1 MEDQEYMRTTIVP
14 KSDQLN
20 ADDLLT
26 GPITVTITG
35 VRRGSVEQPVIV
47 DIEGYEGRP
56 YKPGKSMRR
65 VLISAYGDEPKQWI
79 GKQLTLYCD
88 PEVKFGGVKVGGIR
102 ISHMSGLANDMTFRL
117 TVSRGRRCEFLV
129 RALRADQYVQDARR
143 EIASAQTL
151 PELDVIAAVLRG
163 KPEPVRSALRPAYES
178 RRKALKEARHDVNP
192 GEERP
197 AEDSDHDA

>member
-1 MEDQEYMRTTIVP
+1 MDDQEYMRTTIVP

-102 ISHMSGLANDMTFRL
+102 II
-117 TVSRGRRCEFLV
+117 C
-129 RALRADQYVQDARR
+129 
-143 EIASAQTL
+143 
-151 PELDVIAAVLRG
+151 
-163 KPEPVRSALRPAYES
+163 
-178 RRKALKEARHDVNP
+178 
-192 GEERP
+192 
-197 AEDSDHDA
+197 